1 MKGRKTMKILAI
13 DTSNHP
19 MSVAL
24 VEDDQLKATITLNM
38 VRNHSIYVLP
48 AINDLFDKVG
58 WQPKDIDRVVVAK
71 GPGSYTGVRIAVT
84 TAKTLAM
91 TINKELVGI
100 SSLQVLAAN
109 VPNITDN
116 LIVPFM
122 DARRGN
128 VFTGGYQYQNGR
140 LVNVMNE
147 QHVAYNDLL
156 ATLKKGNHPVY
167 LVGEMT
173 PKISKNADPL
183 PNNVQLLAP
192 SYAMPSTYQLA
203 ILGEKAPAVKDI
215 DDFVPNYLRI
225 TEAEVNWL
233 KAHPG
238 KHDESNYVQ
247 EV

>member
-1 MKGRKTMKILAI
+1 MKILAI

-24 VEDDQLKATITLNM
+24 VEDDQLKATMTLNM

-48 AINDLFDKVG
+48 AINDLFEKVT
-58 WQPKDIDRVVVAK
+58 WQPTDLDRVVVAQ

-91 TINKELVGI
+91 TLQKELVGV
-100 SSLQVLAAN
+100 SSLKVIAAN
-109 VPNITDN
+109 VPHVTDD
-116 LIVPFM
+116 LIIPFM

-128 VFTGGYQYQNGR
+128 VFAGGYQYRNGQ
-140 LVNVMNE
+140 LMNVLEE
-147 QHVAYNDLL
+147 QHVAFNELL
-156 ATLKKGNHPVY
+156 KTLAQKGQTAY

-173 PKISKNADPL
+173 AKISKNADPL
-183 PNNVQLLAP
+183 PDNVQLLP
-192 SYAMPSTYQLA
+192 KSYALPSTYHLA
-203 ILGEKAPAVKDI
+203 MLGQQVTVVDNI

-233 KAHPG
+233 KQHPG
-238 KHDESNYVQ
+238 KHDDSNYVQ

>member
-1 MKGRKTMKILAI
+1 MKILAI

-24 VEDDQLKATITLNM
+24 VEDDQLKATVTLNM

-58 WQPKDIDRVVVAK
+58 WQPADLDRVVVAQ

-91 TINKELVGI
+91 TLQKELVGV
-100 SSLQVLAAN
+100 SSLKVIAAN
-109 VPNITDN
+109 VPNITEN
-116 LIVPFM
+116 LIIPFM

-128 VFTGGYQYQNGR
+128 VFAGCYQYQNGQ
-140 LVNVMNE
+140 LVNVLAE
-147 QHVAYNDLL
+147 QHVAFNELL
-156 ATLKKGNHPVY
+156 KTLVKKRQKAY

-173 PKISKNADPL
+173 AKISKNADPL
-183 PNNVQLLAP
+183 PESVQLLPA
-192 SYAMPSTYQLA
+192 SYALPSTYQLA
-203 ILGEKAPAVKDI
+203 LLGQQETVVDNI

-233 KAHPG
+233 KQHPG
-238 KHDESNYVQ
+238 KHDDSDYVQ

>member
-91 TINKELVGI
+91 FTSI
-100 SSLQVLAAN
+100 SGQC
-109 VPNITDN
+109 TKYY
-116 LIVPFM
+116 
-122 DARRGN
+122 R
-128 VFTGGYQYQNGR
+128 
-140 LVNVMNE
+140 
-147 QHVAYNDLL
+147 
-156 ATLKKGNHPVY
+156 
-167 LVGEMT
+167 
-173 PKISKNADPL
+173 
-183 PNNVQLLAP
+183 
-192 SYAMPSTYQLA
+192 
-203 ILGEKAPAVKDI
+203 
-215 DDFVPNYLRI
+215 
-225 TEAEVNWL
+225 
-233 KAHPG
+233 
-238 KHDESNYVQ
+238 
-247 EV
+247 